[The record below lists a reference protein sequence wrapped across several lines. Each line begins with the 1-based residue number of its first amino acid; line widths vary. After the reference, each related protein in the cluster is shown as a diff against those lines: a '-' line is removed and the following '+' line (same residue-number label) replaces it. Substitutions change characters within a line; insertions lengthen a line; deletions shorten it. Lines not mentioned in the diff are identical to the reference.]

1 MFGSNAGWF
10 SENNFV
16 AEAGRM
22 YTIIYTS
29 FSSDISIEEIQQR
42 LHSRVLQNLY
52 LQESTFVEDQITEM
66 VMSL

>member
-1 MFGSNAGWF
+1 VFGSNAGWF

-16 AEAGRM
+16 AEADRI

-29 FSSDISIEEIQQR
+29 FSNDISIQELQQR
-42 LHSRVLQNLY
+42 LHTRVLQNLY
-52 LQESTFVEDQITEM
+52 QTGNTLVEDHITEL